1 MSIFIAILLI
11 AAYIVLLISNIII
24 DIKYQKQVKEITD
37 ISWELLKQKAKIR
50 IILLE
55 SELINEDKTITLEK
69 IEKVLASDY
78 QSKTNTSKTHM

>member
-1 MSIFIAILLI
+1 MNVFIAILLI

-37 ISWELLKQKAKIR
+37 ISWELLKQKSKIR
-50 IILLE
+50 TILLE

-78 QSKTNTSKTHM
+78 QSKTNTSKTHV

>member
-1 MSIFIAILLI
+1 MNVFIAILLI

-37 ISWELLKQKAKIR
+37 ISWELLKQKSKIR
-50 IILLE
+50 TILLE

-69 IEKVLASDY
+69 IEKVLAEDY
-78 QSKTNTSKTHM
+78 QSNN

>member
-1 MSIFIAILLI
+1 MNVFIAVLLI
-11 AAYIVLLISNIII
+11 AYIVLLILNIII
-24 DIKYQKQVKEITD
+24 DNKCQKQVKEVTD
-37 ISWELLKQKAKIR
+37 ISWELLNQKTKIR

-78 QSKTNTSKTHM
+78 QSKTNTSKTHV

>member
-1 MSIFIAILLI
+1 MNFFIAVLLI
-11 AAYIVLLISNIII
+11 AYIVLLIFNIII
-24 DIKYQKQVKEITD
+24 DNKCQKQVKEVTD
-37 ISWELLKQKAKIR
+37 ISWELLNQKAKIR

-78 QSKTNTSKTHM
+78 QSKTNTSKTHV